1 MTLQRTLLTTVAAS
15 VLLGSVGL
23 VGFATL
29 NPAQADTLVAQQ
41 SGPGRGNPQGQGQG
55 NPQGQGQGHG
65 QGHGQG
71 QGQGQGNCQGRGQ
84 RGAHLAEAATQLGV
98 TEEALKAALGIP
110 AERPQRPDLAAAATQ
125 LGTTETE
132 LRESLHNAMQEQ
144 RQGQGQ
150 GQGMRGGPPDF
161 TALAQQ
167 YGVSEAEFRQ
177 IMGIPDRPD
186 LATAAA
192 QLGVTEEALRDAL
205 QSAHGGRGSGGPGGM
220 M

>member
-1 MTLQRTLLTTVAAS
+1 MILQRTLLTTVAAS
-15 VLLGSVGL
+15 VLLGSVGW

-55 NPQGQGQGHG
+55 NCP
-65 QGHGQG
+65 
-71 QGQGQGNCQGRGQ
+71 GRGQ
-84 RGAHLAEAATQLGV
+84 RGARLAEAATQLGV
-98 TEEALKAALGIP
+98 TEAALKAALGIP

-125 LGTTETE
+125 LGTTEAE
-132 LRESLHNAMQEQ
+132 LRESLHNTIREQ

-150 GQGMRGGPPDF
+150 GRGMRGGPPDF

-192 QLGVTEEALRDAL
+192 QLGVTEAALREALR
-205 QSAHGGRGSGGPGGM
+205 SVHGGRGPGGPDGPDEM